1 MSFTQEKQPLPN
13 SGSKSSFDDRNSD
26 LNDRDPFYYP
36 PPYQT
41 PVNRPRGNVSP
52 QFSANFSGPPRPPG
66 PPPPLQ
72 FNPRLPGPPPPPFQP
87 SQFRSPGSQFGFR
100 PPPIRSTQSLQPRPS
115 FQPPLNPRI
124 QYSAGAPMFH
134 SQNSLTLSS
143 SSSSAASSYPTKP
156 MSLNRSTGNFGVSR
170 PGPGPGGRGSS
181 YPLVSSAAYTT
192 SGGYPTK
199 KRMSIVS
206 GLVPI
211 ESVAMTKKYEQ
222 MKDNFKQKVV
232 DTKGGNVEYRKY
244 QKRHVDCGAP
254 SRRSVKRQI
263 KKHPYIAGIIITVYS
278 IVMFLN
284 QNNFI
289 RMGMSKVMNLDK
301 NGWIT
306 KYGLFTEFAWANP
319 PVYGRACLY
328 FFGIKNGPAF
338 LKGAKPHLYDVGPF
352 CIYATR
358 RRRIRKWKKKT
369 LTFDESYV
377 IGYDPRGSLP
387 LETKWTTINLP
398 IFLAVYSTKSIMETF
413 YMRFFGPLV
422 YNAIVKAL
430 QMSGEELITEM
441 TGYQIMISYELKI
454 LKYLDMALL
463 SLLRSLGMPIP
474 QELGMWGF
482 VLRNNSF
489 GVTTTPNGGWIG
501 PFEQWHTTE
510 DGHMQGDI
518 YSALHFRSY
527 PLKEPPCD
535 VMEGGEGYFM
545 KRPFRDDKL
554 TFTIFFVCRP
564 LVIKRE
570 YTHYFYGSF
579 VSRFKVDD
587 DMFNYSG
594 IPENSCHCLKE
605 NKKDCDGFAHFYK
618 SPRQLAKVTG
628 LNPTEEE
635 HAAYVEMED
644 ELGFPVFAQVALQ
657 IIVDIGPISSVPE
670 LAHIK
675 PLQYPIAWAK
685 VKEGVIGILGAFLF
699 IIVTFIHYGNVLWL
713 MLGFAVTGFL
723 FYKASDWRNTP

>member
-1 MSFTQEKQPLPN
+1 
-13 SGSKSSFDDRNSD
+13 
-26 LNDRDPFYYP
+26 
-36 PPYQT
+36 
-41 PVNRPRGNVSP
+41 
-52 QFSANFSGPPRPPG
+52 
-66 PPPPLQ
+66 
-72 FNPRLPGPPPPPFQP
+72 
-87 SQFRSPGSQFGFR
+87 
-100 PPPIRSTQSLQPRPS
+100 
-115 FQPPLNPRI
+115 
-124 QYSAGAPMFH
+124 
-134 SQNSLTLSS
+134 
-143 SSSSAASSYPTKP
+143 
-156 MSLNRSTGNFGVSR
+156 
-170 PGPGPGGRGSS
+170 
-181 YPLVSSAAYTT
+181 
-192 SGGYPTK
+192 
-199 KRMSIVS
+199 
-206 GLVPI
+206 
-211 ESVAMTKKYEQ
+211 
-222 MKDNFKQKVV
+222 
-232 DTKGGNVEYRKY
+232 
-244 QKRHVDCGAP
+244 
-254 SRRSVKRQI
+254 
-263 KKHPYIAGIIITVYS
+263 
-278 IVMFLN
+278 
-284 QNNFI
+284 
-289 RMGMSKVMNLDK
+289 MGMSKVMNLDK

-306 KYGLFTEFAWANP
+306 KYGLFTEFA
-319 PVYGRACLY
+319 
-328 FFGIKNGPAF
+328 
-338 LKGAKPHLYDVGPF
+338 
-352 CIYATR
+352 
-358 RRRIRKWKKKT
+358 WKKKT

-463 SLLRSLGMPIP
+463 SPLRSLGMPIP

-594 IPENSCHCLKE
+594 IPENACHCLKE
-605 NKKDCDGFAHFYK
+605 NKRDCDGYYLLGPCVFMIPIGISFAHFYK

-685 VKEGVIGILGAFLF
+685 V
-699 IIVTFIHYGNVLWL
+699 
-713 MLGFAVTGFL
+713 
-723 FYKASDWRNTP
+723 